1 MIFECFAKKL
11 LSYEESKASK
21 KLMENYKAFLD
32 GLMSFPLNI
41 PGTAYRACLK
51 VCTRLIHV

>member
-21 KLMENYKAFLD
+21 KLMENYIAFLD

-41 PGTAYRACLK
+41 PGTTYRACLK
-51 VCTRLIHV
+51 VCTR